1 MPNSSQDEQFTIPEA
16 TALVKEQKKLQVND
30 ESIRARIYEGLEL
43 GIFKRVAYHQSKIL
57 LNHMGGL

>member
-1 MPNSSQDEQFTIPEA
+1 MINSTATIPEA

-43 GIFKRVAYHQSKIL
+43 GIFKRVARGVVLCQEKGL
-57 LNHMGGL
+57 LK